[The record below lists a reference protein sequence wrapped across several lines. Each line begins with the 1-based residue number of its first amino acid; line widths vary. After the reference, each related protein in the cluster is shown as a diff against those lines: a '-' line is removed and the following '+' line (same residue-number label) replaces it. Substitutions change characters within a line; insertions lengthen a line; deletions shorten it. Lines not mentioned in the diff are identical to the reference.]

1 MVAQEWKEKSTNEN
15 TKLLNEFEEVVATES
30 QKFVSEQKKP
40 FSPELTNYVHQMAKY
55 SHSLATREAKPS
67 SGRTEL
73 VLTSEAKLVLTNPD
87 MSHDLMV
94 LHYGYFSGLMTA
106 YLELNPFEQSQSY
119 PLGLHLSISLVTLKH
134 GIDSQSNDIK
144 LIAYGAA
151 IGYLQKISGENDR
164 RWLLPV
170 ISFMNKKDYAQLNS
184 YCLSNAQ
191 LFMVNQTI
199 PDWAQISEDA
209 SNP

>member
-1 MVAQEWKEKSTNEN
+1 
-15 TKLLNEFEEVVATES
+15 
-30 QKFVSEQKKP
+30 
-40 FSPELTNYVHQMAKY
+40 
-55 SHSLATREAKPS
+55 
-67 SGRTEL
+67 
-73 VLTSEAKLVLTNPD
+73 
-87 MSHDLMV
+87 MV